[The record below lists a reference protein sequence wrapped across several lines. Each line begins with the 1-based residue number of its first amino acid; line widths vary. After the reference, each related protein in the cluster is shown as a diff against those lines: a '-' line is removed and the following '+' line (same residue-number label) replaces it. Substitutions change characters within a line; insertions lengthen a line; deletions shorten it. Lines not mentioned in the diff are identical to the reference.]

1 MGLADGDHMDTEIQ
15 EISVVR
21 MRRRPDR
28 RSADRSMIVASQDI
42 ARRAYELFLDR
53 GGEHGRDLEDWLQAE
68 TEIRGRVAQA

>member
-1 MGLADGDHMDTEIQ
+1 MSFGA
-15 EISVVR
+15 R
-21 MRRRPDR
+21 A
-28 RSADRSMIVASQDI
+28 ADRARVTGTASESDAAAEKPISQMCVASQDI

>member
-1 MGLADGDHMDTEIQ
+1 MDTAIHEVP
-15 EISVVR
+15 VVR

-42 ARRAYELFLDR
+42 ARRAYELFLNR
-53 GGEHGRDLEDWLQAE
+53 GGEHGLDLEDWLQAE